1 MDTTQTT
8 SICIMVLTCFL
19 KISNLNIRM
28 YHSLHCVKNTY
39 SLFTIDITKVRKS
52 TPCINYFFK
61 WHTFTKIS
69 KDNQDMKL
77 PSSFKLHVYLFRTAY
92 LGNILIQILN
102 NAISAKYMEK
112 KENKKLIRLHK
123 HEFT

>member
-1 MDTTQTT
+1 
-8 SICIMVLTCFL
+8 
-19 KISNLNIRM
+19 
-28 YHSLHCVKNTY
+28 
-39 SLFTIDITKVRKS
+39 
-52 TPCINYFFK
+52 
-61 WHTFTKIS
+61 
-69 KDNQDMKL
+69 MKL